1 MKILN
6 GSCKKGSVQGH
17 RSQTQGLFM
26 TSHYHQPPVFTALI
40 YNYYLLIT
48 YLLGVRHYAKNGHM
62 YHLMLMTTLSGRYQP
77 HFRHNKTIKSYKQL
91 TLLAR
96 FHSEYV
102 KSQSQNVNKVR
113 LQNPFSFCSTIHEP
127 GVYLSWELA
136 LVLCIIQLSL
146 QVHVLF
152 SLVLETFF

>member
-1 MKILN
+1 
-6 GSCKKGSVQGH
+6 
-17 RSQTQGLFM
+17 M
-26 TSHYHQPPVFTALI
+26 TMCYHQPPVVTALI
-40 YNYYLLIT
+40 RNYYLLIT
-48 YLLGVRHYAKNGHM
+48 YLLGVRRYAKNCRM
-62 YHLMLMTTLSGRYQP
+62 YYLTLMTTLSGRHQP
-77 HFRHNKTIKSYKQL
+77 HFRHNKTVKSYKQL
-91 TLLAR
+91 TPLAR

-127 GVYLSWELA
+127 GVYLSGELA
-136 LVLCIIQLSL
+136 LVLCIIQLSV